1 MKIIGLT
8 GQSGAG
14 KGTVSAILA
23 RNGFLCIDCDEVYHS
38 LLILPSECLNEIKNA
53 FGDNIDIIKSDGTL
67 DRKKLG
73 EAVFS
78 DKKKLEKL
86 NEITLPRVLDGCR
99 EILRKKS
106 GDGYRAA
113 VLDAPTLY
121 ESGFDRECDTVLAVT
136 ADERTRLMRIIARD
150 KISKESALARLRAQ
164 KSEDFYTSRADYII
178 RNDGSEKDLENA
190 TLKFIK
196 KFGETEN

>member
-1 MKIIGLT
+1 MRIIGLT

-14 KGTVSAILA
+14 KGAVSAILA

-38 LLILPSECLNEIKNA
+38 LLVPPSECLDEIKA
-53 FGDNIDIIKSDGTL
+53 VFGADVIKCDGTL

-78 DKKKLEKL
+78 DEEKLKKLG
-86 NEITLPRVLDGCR
+86 EITLHRVIDKCLEIIREKDDG
-99 EILRKKS
+99 
-106 GDGYRAA
+106 GYVAA

-121 ESGFDRECDTVLAVT
+121 ESGFDSECDTVLAVT
-136 ADERTRLMRIIARD
+136 AGEETRLARIISRD
-150 KISKESALARLRAQ
+150 DIDRKSALARIHAQ
-164 KSEDFYTSRADYII
+164 KGEDFYTSRADYII

-196 KFGETEN
+196 KFGETKN

>member
-14 KGTVSAILA
+14 KGAVSAILA

-38 LLILPSECLNEIKNA
+38 LLIPPSECLDEIKKT
-53 FGDNIDIIKSDGTL
+53 FGNGVIKSDGTL

-78 DKKKLEKL
+78 DEEKLKKLG
-86 NEITLPRVLDGCR
+86 EITLHRVIDQCLEIIR
-99 EILRKKS
+99 EKDN
-106 GDGYRAA
+106 GGYAAA

-121 ESGFDRECDTVLAVT
+121 ESGFDCECDTVLAVT
-136 ADERTRLMRIIARD
+136 ADEETRISRIISRD
-150 KISKESALARLRAQ
+150 GIDRKSALARIHAQ
-164 KSEDFYTSRADYII
+164 KDEKFYTSRADYVIK
-178 RNDGSEKDLENA
+178 NDGSEKDLENA

-196 KFGETEN
+196 KFGETKN

>member
-14 KGTVSAILA
+14 KGAVSAILA
-23 RNGFLCIDCDEVYHS
+23 RNGFLCIDCDDVYHS
-38 LLILPSECLNEIKNA
+38 LLIPPSKCLDEIKKT
-53 FGDNIDIIKSDGTL
+53 FGDGVIKRDGTL

-78 DKKKLEKL
+78 DEEKLKKL
-86 NEITLPRVLDGCR
+86 NEITLHRVIDKCLEIIR
-99 EILRKKS
+99 EK
-106 GDGYRAA
+106 GDGGYVAA

-136 ADERTRLMRIIARD
+136 ADEETRISRIISRD
-150 KISKESALARLRAQ
+150 GIDRKSALERIHAQ
-164 KSEDFYTSRADYII
+164 KDESSYTSRADYVI
-178 RNDGSEKDLENA
+178 RNDGCEKDLENA

-196 KFGETEN
+196 KFGETKN

>member
-14 KGTVSAILA
+14 KGAVSDVLA

-38 LLILPSECLNEIKNA
+38 LLIPPSECLNEIKKT
-53 FGDNIDIIKSDGTL
+53 FGDGVIKSDGTL

-78 DKKKLEKL
+78 DEEKLKKLG
-86 NEITLPRVLDGCR
+86 EITLHRVIDKCLEIIR
-99 EILRKKS
+99 EK
-106 GDGYRAA
+106 GDGGYVAA

-136 ADERTRLMRIIARD
+136 ADEETRISRIIARD
-150 KISKESALARLRAQ
+150 GIDRKSALARIHAQ
-164 KSEDFYTSRADYII
+164 KDENFYTSRADYVIK
-178 RNDGSEKDLENA
+178 NDGSEKDLENA

-196 KFGETEN
+196 KFGETKN